1 MQAIANLGAMDFI
14 HMVMFATVIFLLKR
28 FIDQYDKAN
37 QENKIQFDALIIEVK
52 EVKNALTTH
61 QSEVAVG
68 FQETKGVVNLISERI
83 ETHEKML
90 DDLNIL
96 YDRVRINE
104 TDINVIKE
112 RIAKH

>member
-1 MQAIANLGAMDFI
+1 MQTIANLAAMDFI
-14 HMVMFATVIFLLKR
+14 HMAMFATVIYLLKR
-28 FIDQYDKAN
+28 FIDEYDQAN
-37 QENKIQFDALIIEVK
+37 KSIKQQFDSLIIEVK

-68 FQETKGVVNLISERI
+68 FKETQGVVNLITERI
-83 ETHEKML
+83 ETHDKML

-96 YDRVRINE
+96 YDRMRE
-104 TDINVIKE
+104 TEESIAVLNE